1 MSLIMKLGLQ
11 VLVRV
16 GNAAEVHPLEVV
28 EAKPRSRRAGSLL
41 KRSHT
46 HLLQMHS
53 KRSHTHLLQM
63 HSNIYSERSHTHI
76 LQTHSIQ
83 CL

>member
-1 MSLIMKLGLQ
+1 MSFKINSALQ
-11 VLVRV
+11 VPVRV
-16 GNAAEVHPLEVV
+16 GDAAKVHPLEVV
-28 EAKPRSRRAGSLL
+28 EAKPRSRRAGPLF
-41 KRSHT
+41 
-46 HLLQMHS
+46 

-63 HSNIYSERSHTHI
+63 HSNIYSERSHTHL